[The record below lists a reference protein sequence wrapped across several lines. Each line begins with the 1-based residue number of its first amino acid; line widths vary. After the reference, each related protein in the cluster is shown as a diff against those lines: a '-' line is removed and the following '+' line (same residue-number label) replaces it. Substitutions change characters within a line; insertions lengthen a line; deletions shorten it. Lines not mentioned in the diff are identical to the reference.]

1 MLKHCQE
8 FSRADLMVNT
18 PCRSLYH
25 MADLH
30 QLELILNLAPL
41 LNTFEKRPNTS
52 LSHPNN
58 HPNQDKYFQSR
69 SSKAHCCNS
78 IRSKLLTVNFAQFWQ
93 NSKANCMHWQ
103 PYHVVRGLFL
113 VPGHESIVKVGYHRK
128 HIALFMIRNLVIQV
142 R

>member
-78 IRSKLLTVNFAQFWQ
+78 IRSKFCTILAELQ
-93 NSKANCMHWQ
+93 NKLHWQ
-103 PYHVVRGLFL
+103 PYHVVTGLFL
-113 VPGHESIVKVGYHRK
+113 VPGHESLVKVSYHRK

-142 R
+142 RYSPPPA